1 MTPQQKTVVVFLI
14 AQPVRPEAQILIGL
28 VDEHEGGVKSP
39 LNTMAFR
46 PLPDVTDD
54 GDDDDR
60 AELGAEVTGELQ
72 HGPEVMA
79 IRQVRRTYPPKSSAR
94 LGLLWGNT
102 GTCVPSLRGC
112 RSTHRT
118 ESR

>member
-46 PLPDVTDD
+46 PFQMFQMMAMMTI
-54 GDDDDR
+54 
-60 AELGAEVTGELQ
+60 ELSLVGRSLASCSMVQ
-72 HGPEVMA
+72 
-79 IRQVRRTYPPKSSAR
+79 RSWQSAR
-94 LGLLWGNT
+94 
-102 GTCVPSLRGC
+102 
-112 RSTHRT
+112 
-118 ESR
+118 